1 MSNRI
6 CFVMPTMS
14 GGGAE
19 RVVSVL
25 ANEFIKAGYDVTLM
39 LTNSTQIVYDLDKRI
54 HIDTGCVTRKLGFIG
69 QIRAIREKMK
79 AVSEMAFISMMDDQN
94 LFTLLAG
101 IGQKNKVIISQRN
114 DPHRAFGNRRFISK
128 IHPWLYTCADK
139 VVFQT
144 YDARD
149 FYPKYARRKYHVIL
163 NPLNEKLPIREVSNR
178 SKRVVTVCRLHAQK
192 NLALAIDAFKELN
205 SRFPE
210 YVFEIYGEGEKEN
223 ELRRHVHDIGLD
235 GKVLFKGFR
244 KDIYDCIYDA
254 TMFVL
259 SSDFEGLS
267 NSMIEALALGIPTI
281 ATDCPIGGSRMVI
294 ENGVNGYL
302 VPIRNKERL
311 ADAMIDIASHPDVQR
326 RFSEQSSLLRQKLS
340 APSIARQW
348 LSVIQSA

>member
-1 MSNRI
+1 
-6 CFVMPTMS
+6 
-14 GGGAE
+14 
-19 RVVSVL
+19 
-25 ANEFIKAGYDVTLM
+25 
-39 LTNSTQIVYDLDKRI
+39 
-54 HIDTGCVTRKLGFIG
+54 
-69 QIRAIREKMK
+69 
-79 AVSEMAFISMMDDQN
+79 MAFISMMDNQN

-101 IGQKNKVIISQRN
+101 IGRKNKVIISQRN